1 MLACCRSHFSILSGF
16 PESIYCIH
24 LASEER
30 HLQSNLTTYTHYI
43 VTNPRYMY
51 SFVVQDSLFVFCFF
65 VFFGGGLIST
75 KALWLSGSY
84 M

>member
-43 VTNPRYMY
+43 LTNPRYMY
-51 SFVVQDSLFVFCFF
+51 SFVVQDSLFVFFL
-65 VFFGGGLIST
+65 GGG
-75 KALWLSGSY
+75 GGG
-84 M
+84 